1 MSTSDDV
8 QRAPGGASLAGLFT
22 FESVARHMNFAR
34 AAEEMSVT
42 PTAVSRTIKLLEAQ
56 MKVRLFNRT
65 TRSVGLTE
73 AGTELLRSLAPALE
87 QIRSSVRQASLASG
101 QPAGTLRI
109 NASYVAYAVAI
120 RPCLAGF
127 LAAYPQLSVELAL
140 DNQLSDVVGAGFD
153 AGIRLGHALQRD
165 MIAVLLGA
173 SQRRTVVAAPGYL
186 AVHGTP
192 KRPDDLLEHACIRQR
207 FAASERFFE
216 WRFKRGDKTLAIG
229 VQGRLVFDEMRP
241 VVEAAVD
248 GHGLAYV
255 FEEFA
260 GAELASGRLVPVL
273 ERYRLPGEA
282 FYLYYPG
289 RTNMPGKLR
298 AFIDYLQRYARGD
311 LQPGRENE

>member
-1 MSTSDDV
+1 MQTDDEL
-8 QRAPGGASLAGLFT
+8 RRPPGGAPLAGLFT

-34 AAEEMSVT
+34 AAEEIGVT

-73 AGTELLRSLAPALE
+73 AGVELLRSLAPALE
-87 QIRSSVRQASLASG
+87 QIRNSVQQASLSSG

-109 NASYVAYAVAI
+109 NASYVAYVVAI

-127 LAAYPQLSVELAL
+127 LAAYPQINVELAL

-173 SQRRTVVAAPGYL
+173 PQRRMVVASPAYL
-186 AVHGTP
+186 AAHGMP
-192 KRPDDLLEHACIRQR
+192 RRPEDLLEHACIRQR
-207 FAASERFFE
+207 FPASERFFE
-216 WRFKRGDKTLAIG
+216 WRFRRTDKSLVIG
-229 VQGRLVFDEMRP
+229 VQGRLIFDEMRP

-260 GAELASGRLVPVL
+260 RAELAAGRLVPLL
-273 ERYRLPGEA
+273 ERFRLPGEA

-289 RTNMPGKLR
+289 RANMPGKLR
-298 AFIDYLQRYARGD
+298 AFIDYLQRHARGD
-311 LQPGRENE
+311 LQAKRQNE

>member
-1 MSTSDDV
+1 MTTRDEV
-8 QRAPGGASLAGLFT
+8 QRAPGSASLAGLFT

-34 AAEEMSVT
+34 AAEEIGVT

-73 AGTELLRSLAPALE
+73 AGAELLRSLAPALE
-87 QIRSSVRQASLASG
+87 QIRNSVQQASVMSG

-120 RPCLAGF
+120 RPCLPGF
-127 LAAYPQLSVELAL
+127 LAAHPQINVELAL

-173 SQRRTVVAAPGYL
+173 PQRRTVVAAPGYL
-186 AVHGTP
+186 AAHGTP
-192 KRPDDLLEHACIRQR
+192 KRPEDLLAHACIRQR
-207 FAASERFFE
+207 FGASERFFE
-216 WRFKRGDKTLAIG
+216 WRFWRGNKALAIG

-241 VVEAAVD
+241 VVDAAVD

-255 FEEFA
+255 FEEFV
-260 GAELASGRLVPVL
+260 GAELAAGSLVPVL

-289 RTNMPGKLR
+289 RANMPGKLR
-298 AFIDYLQRYARGD
+298 AFIDYLQRHARETQQSGHH
-311 LQPGRENE
+311 P